1 MYFYLNETV
10 RVTFAH
16 GVHFVNPLFEVRP
29 AEALLI
35 MPTADFPDLMSEAN
49 MLWLCK
55 ATYFSKVASELV

>member
-1 MYFYLNETV
+1 MYFYFNETV

-35 MPTADFPDLMSEAN
+35 MPTADFPDLMR
-49 MLWLCK
+49 
-55 ATYFSKVASELV
+55 SKYALAVQGYLFLQSGV